1 MAYKQSFIPHLSVS
15 LVPNL
20 RKTTQS
26 PKSDLTPWILTLI
39 ILIHVMG
46 PITIK
51 PGSLAYYAR
60 GALLFEVNASAAK
73 VLQTYFFSFERQWT
87 RFNLANFRKIT
98 IINVPHLL

>member
-1 MAYKQSFIPHLSVS
+1 M
-15 LVPNL
+15 
-20 RKTTQS
+20 
-26 PKSDLTPWILTLI
+26 
-39 ILIHVMG
+39 HVIG

-73 VLQTYFFSFERQWT
+73 VLQTYFFSFEKQWT
-87 RFNLANFRKIT
+87 RFNLANFIKIT